1 MQKLKSYYFYNLY
14 KKKFCLVN
22 FSEKSVN
29 TMKSLKQGEG
39 GKSEICQ
46 MISKYFLTSFYK
58 NRRTLASLLQKN
70 LQLYSA

>member
-22 FSEKSVN
+22 ISEKSVN

-39 GKSEICQ
+39 E
-46 MISKYFLTSFYK
+46 
-58 NRRTLASLLQKN
+58 N
-70 LQLYSA
+70 LKFAK